1 MRRTEYD
8 LKKAEARAH
17 ILEGLR
23 VALDHLDEVI
33 SIIRSSQTTD
43 IARDRLIERFG
54 LSNEQ
59 TQAIL
64 EMRLQRLTGLEREK
78 IENEYQELM
87 VKIAEYK
94 EILANQHLVLEI
106 ISNELIEIK
115 ERFADERRTEITIG
129 EESILDEDLIPR
141 EEVVITITHTGLRQT
156 AVYQYVPQPKTRRTR
171 RRGDGYEG
179 RGFRRAFV
187 RHQLPPLP
195 DVLYRSG
202 QGVPA

>member
-1 MRRTEYD
+1 MSSIRRCNPTFGINMLAIVKNEPKVLSLRDVLNYYLEHQVEVIRPAD
-8 LKKAEARAH
+8 GIRFEKSRARAH

-94 EILANQHLVLEI
+94 EIFGQPAFGAGNHQQADRNQ
-106 ISNELIEIK
+106 
-115 ERFADERRTEITIG
+115 RT
-129 EESILDEDLIPR
+129 
-141 EEVVITITHTGLRQT
+141 
-156 AVYQYVPQPKTRRTR
+156 
-171 RRGDGYEG
+171 
-179 RGFRRAFV
+179 FRR
-187 RHQLPPLP
+187 
-195 DVLYRSG
+195 
-202 QGVPA
+202 